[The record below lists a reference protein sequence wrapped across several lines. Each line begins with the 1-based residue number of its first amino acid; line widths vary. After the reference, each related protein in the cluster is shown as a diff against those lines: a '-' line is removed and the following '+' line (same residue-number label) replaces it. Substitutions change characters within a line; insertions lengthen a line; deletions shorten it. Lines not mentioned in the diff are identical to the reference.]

1 MESASYAIAQSKGL
15 RVGYRDLI
23 VNYARFSKNGSP
35 TNNLLSTSYGGD
47 FSRDSKRERPE
58 IFAESDKRNLWRD
71 NAEDQK
77 RILGEDLKT
86 IYIQPTTSEWLQ
98 RSAIVELKSLT
109 YAEIVQEALLH
120 LNFKENVQALEWRTS
135 ESRLVWLK
143 CRGMPLNT
151 WALSTLKKIGDL
163 WGNFVTLDHETLS
176 ESSYDVGRMMIVTES
191 KTKIDEWIN
200 IVVRG
205 KNYKLKIW
213 EEECN
218 DPFAEKPIKEMVG
231 YSYSVNEVVPKSCH
245 SNCKDNYLRD
255 KDEKAKG
262 EDFKPLSSSK
272 EEDGAQLEFDVSKQA
287 RMEDDMAKEAAELEN
302 LNCAETVRLENI
314 MEKVQLPRVINT
326 TKLNEETK
334 HANAIT
340 GEDLVQI
347 PRATGSYPED
357 FSGEVQE
364 SQEVESFANGANIRE
379 VNGLKH
385 LSHPDD
391 GGDRRC

>member
-1 MESASYAIAQSKGL
+1 
-15 RVGYRDLI
+15 
-23 VNYARFSKNGSP
+23 
-35 TNNLLSTSYGGD
+35 
-47 FSRDSKRERPE
+47 
-58 IFAESDKRNLWRD
+58 
-71 NAEDQK
+71 
-77 RILGEDLKT
+77 
-86 IYIQPTTSEWLQ
+86 
-98 RSAIVELKSLT
+98 
-109 YAEIVQEALLH
+109 
-120 LNFKENVQALEWRTS
+120 
-135 ESRLVWLK
+135 
-143 CRGMPLNT
+143 
-151 WALSTLKKIGDL
+151 
-163 WGNFVTLDHETLS
+163 
-176 ESSYDVGRMMIVTES
+176 MMIVTKS

-218 DPFAEKPIKEMVG
+218 DPFAEKPIKKMVG

-272 EEDGAQLEFDVSKQA
+272 EADGAQLEFDVSKQA
-287 RMEDDMAKEAAELEN
+287 RMEDDMAKEATELEN

-326 TKLNEETK
+326 TKLNGETK

-391 GGDRRC
+391 GGDIRC